1 MTDKENYQELAQQ
14 ALHAMDAL
22 LEKLHGGEG
31 LRAFVEA
38 RGVLADYVQQGT
50 IKPDK
55 ALQVQIP
62 PVGGVTLVRGGQ
74 RFTINDD
81 ELEPVRESINVRR
94 REIRKRERA
103 AEKAHQSK

>member
-22 LEKLHGGEG
+22 LEKLSGGEG
-31 LRAFVEA
+31 LRALVEV

-55 ALQVQIP
+55 TLQVQIP

-74 RFTINDD
+74 RCIINDD
-81 ELEPVRESINVRR
+81 ELESVREAINTRK

-103 AEKAHQSK
+103 AEKARQGK